1 MRHRLLKIG
10 RASQLVAARSMMAAG
25 ALALL
30 CAGSAGAAEIM
41 PHRALYTMSL
51 GRANGDA
58 GVTAAN
64 GTMAY
69 QWGETCD
76 GWTVEQRYRLKMG
89 YAESSDVSIASN
101 FVTWEAKDGLRYR
114 FNQKETRNGTDNEEI
129 RGAAKLDGAG
139 QGGAADFEKPEGKNF
154 KLPAGVLFPS
164 AHTIYLLDKAKAGE
178 NFVSRHVFDGATAE
192 SAVLVSAV
200 IGPKVEP
207 DAEAAKKSPLLNRPG
222 WRVRLAFFPADPKAE
237 KPDYELGMLLLDN
250 GVSHDMV
257 IDYGDYAIRA
267 KLDDIEA
274 LPKPGC

>member
-1 MRHRLLKIG
+1 MKHG
-10 RASQLVAARSMMAAG
+10 LVWVFGPMAATIVLLHTDAAG
-25 ALALL
+25 LA
-30 CAGSAGAAEIM
+30 SAWAADIA
-41 PHRALYTMSL
+41 PHRALYSMSL
-51 GRANGDA
+51 GQTHGDA
-58 GVTAAN
+58 GVTGAA

-69 QWGETCD
+69 QWGESCD

-89 YAESSDVSIASN
+89 YAESADVSIASN

-129 RGAAKLDGAG
+129 RGVAKLDGAG
-139 QGGAADFEKPEGKNF
+139 QGGAADFDKPEGKNF

-164 AHTIYLLDKAKAGE
+164 AHTIQLLDKAQAGE
-178 NFVSRHVFDGATAE
+178 NFVSKHVFDGATAE

-200 IGPKVEP
+200 IGPKVAP

-222 WRVRLAFFPADPKAE
+222 WRVRLAFFPADPKVE

-250 GVSHDMV
+250 GVSRDMV
-257 IDYGDYAIRA
+257 IDYGDYAIHA
-267 KLDDIEA
+267 TLNDIEA